1 MRTFAK
7 RWLSL
12 TVALFVGVGIG
23 SNNAPKAATAKQPA
37 RQATFVAV
45 NPNTVAPEVCEHQ
58 GAIVSA
64 FADAYDEIH
73 VRCHS
78 GIIVLVSP

>member
-7 RWLSL
+7 RWLPL

-23 SNNAPKAATAKQPA
+23 SNNAPKAATVKQPTRA
-37 RQATFVAV
+37 AFVAV